1 MPNSEISSLRI
12 SLGQF
17 SCAEDTT
24 PNNPGMRFTHP
35 VTVTRSDDV
44 AAHSARKDSLF
55 CAVRAPKLV
64 LERLASLAYICATG
78 RSIAS
83 PYRPK
88 YHEHFMFASTPP
100 APAIRNLH
108 IPLRARVTAAVIA
121 LLAAATL
128 SPALSAQSNDT
139 LPLSQVRPG
148 MQGYAYTIFA
158 GDQVEKFDLEVIGVM
173 PNFLGPQQ
181 SIILVQLKGEKVEHT
196 GVVAGMSGSPVYLD
210 GKLAGALS
218 LKLGVFTKEAIGGVT
233 PIEDILH
240 PAGPNNATPTD
251 GAVQTQAQALTPTP
265 TYSSSPQFQ
274 AQSQPQRLALSRET
288 AARNVLPLGSSLEPI
303 ATPLV
308 FSGFQPVTLQQ
319 FAPEIASYGFVA
331 AQGGTA
337 APQADDKKLAPGDM
351 AGMVLVSG
359 DASINS
365 ACTVTAVQADRV
377 YLCGHPF
384 LSLGD
389 VALPMARSRVVTTLS
404 SSLASTKIV
413 NVGGPIGT
421 ITGDHLTA
429 VTGKL
434 GAPPSMIPLDLS
446 VATPLGNKK
455 LHFEVVD
462 HPKLT
467 PLLVALTTFNG
478 LTQNSVYGEGMTLHL
493 SGEVRLKGHAPVQIE
508 NTYAPGDF
516 LGGDGLPI
524 ALSVQ
529 SIFNRL
535 FTNPYEVPSIDG
547 ISLKVES
554 IPGRQSFT
562 IDSAWLEKGEAAPG
576 EDLRVRVLL
585 HPYRGESHIEETT
598 VHVPDQIAR
607 GTMLRVMVTD
617 GDLLNRAS
625 RGFQFSGSGGPPGL
639 DQLITLL
646 NRERRNDRLYVGL
659 FMPSPT
665 ILWDDKELPNAPL
678 SQINVIDGR
687 PAPGTVQVL
696 RESLASE
703 SSVQLS
709 GPVSGVVSLN
719 LQIR

>member
-1 MPNSEISSLRI
+1 
-12 SLGQF
+12 
-17 SCAEDTT
+17 
-24 PNNPGMRFTHP
+24 
-35 VTVTRSDDV
+35 
-44 AAHSARKDSLF
+44 
-55 CAVRAPKLV
+55 
-64 LERLASLAYICATG
+64 
-78 RSIAS
+78 
-83 PYRPK
+83 
-88 YHEHFMFASTPP
+88 
-100 APAIRNLH
+100 
-108 IPLRARVTAAVIA
+108 
-121 LLAAATL
+121 
-128 SPALSAQSNDT
+128 
-139 LPLSQVRPG
+139 

-158 GDQVEKFDLEVIGVM
+158 GDQIEKFDLEVIGVM

-233 PIEDILH
+233 PIEDVLH
-240 PAGPNNATPTD
+240 PSGPNNAPPASTRRSCNRNS
-251 GAVQTQAQALTPTP
+251 QSPTP
-265 TYSSSPQFQ
+265 SAIRRLQQVQS
-274 AQSQPQRLALSRET
+274 QSQPQQMALPNET
-288 AARNVLPLGSSLEPI
+288 ASRNGLPSGSSLEPI

-308 FSGFQPVTLQQ
+308 FSGFQTSTLQQ
-319 FAPEIASYGFVA
+319 FAPEIASFGFVA
-331 AQGGTA
+331 AQGGTT
-337 APQADDKKLAPGDM
+337 APQPDDKKLVAGDM

-434 GAPPSMIPLDLS
+434 GAPPAMIPLDLS

-493 SGEVRLKGHAPVQIE
+493 SGEIRLKGHAPVQIE

-524 ALSVQ
+524 ALERAGDFQ
-529 SIFNRL
+529 S
-535 FTNPYEVPSIDG
+535 
-547 ISLKVES
+547 
-554 IPGRQSFT
+554 
-562 IDSAWLEKGEAAPG
+562 A
-576 EDLRVRVLL
+576 L
-585 HPYRGESHIEETT
+585 HQH
-598 VHVPDQIAR
+598 
-607 GTMLRVMVTD
+607 L
-617 GDLLNRAS
+617 
-625 RGFQFSGSGGPPGL
+625 
-639 DQLITLL
+639 
-646 NRERRNDRLYVGL
+646 
-659 FMPSPT
+659 
-665 ILWDDKELPNAPL
+665 
-678 SQINVIDGR
+678 
-687 PAPGTVQVL
+687 
-696 RESLASE
+696 
-703 SSVQLS
+703 
-709 GPVSGVVSLN
+709 
-719 LQIR
+719 